1 MGGQRMKRG
10 SGLVLVAALLMSS
23 PALIAQDSGLR
34 FHEDYYLGFSQGVY
48 YGLMLAGTDYDV
60 AWCVKSE
67 LAYEAANMG
76 AGGEFQAKLDSIH
89 AACTPSD

>member
-1 MGGQRMKRG
+1 MTQV
-10 SGLVLVAALLMSS
+10 SGVISIAALLIVS
-23 PALIAQDSGLR
+23 PNLIAQDNGLN

-67 LAYEAANMG
+67 LAYEAADMG
-76 AGGEFQAKLDSIH
+76 TGGEFQSKLDSIH
-89 AACTPSD
+89 AACKGSD